1 VTLAVVDLKV
11 AYGAV
16 QAVRGLDLRLEQG
29 ECVALL
35 GPNGAGKTS
44 SVEAIV
50 GLLPKVGGKVLLRDV
65 DITALPASAVVKK
78 GLVLVPQWRELFA
91 NFSVEE
97 NLIAARSAAKDR
109 LPKALEYVYGL
120 FPMLKER
127 RRQAAGLLS
136 GGEQQMLA
144 IGRAL
149 ITSPSVLLL
158 DEPSAGLS
166 PLIVRSLINVLRRI
180 RDEGVSLLLVEQ
192 KLEIMEAV
200 SDRCIVL
207 SAGNV
212 VWQGPTKQAADLEE
226 IRRAYFT

>member
-1 VTLAVVDLKV
+1 VENLKV

-16 QAVRGLDLRLEQG
+16 QALQGLSLRLDLG
-29 ECVALL
+29 ETVALL

-44 SVEAIV
+44 SVEAIA
-50 GLLPKVGGKVLLRDV
+50 GLLPKAGGKVQLNDV
-65 DITALPASAVVKK
+65 DVTAMPASAVVKE
-78 GLVLVPQWRELFA
+78 GIALVPQWRELFA

-97 NLIAARSAAKDR
+97 NLVAAKSAARNRS
-109 LPKALEYVYGL
+109 PKPVEYVYDL
-120 FPMLKER
+120 FPNLRER
-127 RRQAAGLLS
+127 RRHLAGLLS

-149 ITSPSVLLL
+149 VTSPSVLLL

-166 PLIVRSLINVLRRI
+166 PLIVRVLIGVLRRI
-180 RDEGVSLLLVEQ
+180 REEGVSILLVEQ

-207 SAGNV
+207 SAGKV
-212 VWQGPTKQAADLEE
+212 VWQGPTKQATDLEE